1 MSLYSGGRVA
11 MVGGER
17 WVVHERCR
25 RVRPTVA
32 HVGPATADGVRARA
46 CGGLVAV
53 AGGMVLVGGD
63 PESGEELQALEL
75 FDEASGQWFEL
86 SHQPAEPH
94 NGTCVVSVPAAPA
107 PAAQRT
113 TQ

>member
-1 MSLYSGGRVA
+1 MQKRSTHG
-11 MVGGER
+11 
-17 WVVHERCR
+17 
-25 RVRPTVA
+25 
-32 HVGPATADGVRARA
+32 RARGPSYRRWGA
-46 CGGLVAV
+46 RAGGGLVAV

-63 PESGEELQALEL
+63 PKSGEELQAPEL

-86 SHQPAEPH
+86 PHQLAEPR
-94 NGTCVVSVPAAPA
+94 NGTCVVSVPGAPA